1 MAEPVKLEQL
11 SSSEGETFR
20 QLYAIYAASI
30 SAREQKRESWI
41 AAMVDAPEYRVWVAR
56 AGGLVQGFSI
66 LFVPASGG
74 FALLEYMAVAP
85 DQRNRGMGAELF
97 RQTMKQAVTP
107 EGRPLPVL
115 LEVDSDREASS
126 DRALRTRRE
135 RFYRRLG
142 CLRIAGLRYLMPL
155 PGEGAPPEMDLF
167 VYLAQPLGRPAGS
180 EVPPSEVPRSLVT
193 RSQVKQWL
201 ETIYHDVYHCSPDD
215 PRLAQMVAGLPDPV
229 PLD

>member
-11 SSSEGETFR
+11 ESSEGETFR

-30 SAREQKRESWI
+30 AAREQKRESWI
-41 AAMVDAPEYRVWVAR
+41 AAMIDAPEYRVWVAK
-56 AGGLVQGFSI
+56 AGGLVRGFSI
-66 LFVPASGG
+66 LFVPAAGG

-85 DQRNRGMGAELF
+85 AQRNHGLGAELF
-97 RQTMKQAVTP
+97 RRTMDQAFPPGV
-107 EGRPLPVL
+107 RPLPVL

-155 PGEGAPPEMDLF
+155 AGDGSPPEMDLL
-167 VYLAQPLGRPAGS
+167 VYAAEPLGRLA
-180 EVPPSEVPRSLVT
+180 PSGVR
-193 RSQVKQWL
+193 RWL
-201 ETIYHDVYHCSPDD
+201 ETIYRDVYHCSPDD

-229 PLD
+229 LLD

>member
-11 SSSEGETFR
+11 ASSEGETFR

-30 SAREQKRESWI
+30 AAREQKRESWI
-41 AAMVDAPEYRVWVAR
+41 ADMIDAADYRVWVAK
-56 AGGLVQGFSI
+56 AGGLVRGFSI
-66 LFVPASGG
+66 LFVPTAGG

-85 DQRNRGMGAELF
+85 DQRNHGLGAELF

-107 EGRPLPVL
+107 EARPLPVV
-115 LEVDSDREASS
+115 LEVDSDREDAS

-142 CLRIAGLRYLMPL
+142 CLRLGGLRYLMPL
-155 PGEGAPPEMDLF
+155 PGEGSPPEMDLL
-167 VYLAQPLGRPAGS
+167 VYPGEPAGGLARS
-180 EVPPSEVPRSLVT
+180 GVPRSEIQ
-193 RSQVKQWL
+193 RWL
-201 ETIYHDVYHCSPDD
+201 ETIYREVYHCPPDD
-215 PRLAQMVAGLPDPV
+215 PRLTQMLSGLPDPV

>member
-11 SSSEGETFR
+11 ESSEGETFR

-30 SAREQKRESWI
+30 AAREQKRESWI
-41 AAMVDAPEYRVWVAR
+41 AAMIDAPEYRVWVAK
-56 AGGLVQGFSI
+56 AGGLVRGFSI
-66 LFVPASGG
+66 LFVPAAGG

-85 DQRNRGMGAELF
+85 DQRNHGLGAELF
-97 RQTMKQAVTP
+97 RRTTEQAVRRG
-107 EGRPLPVL
+107 ERPLPVL

-142 CLRIAGLRYLMPL
+142 CRRIAGLRYLMPL
-155 PGEGAPPEMDLF
+155 AGDGSPPEMDLL
-167 VYLAQPLGRPAGS
+167 VYTAEPLGRLA
-180 EVPPSEVPRSLVT
+180 PSEVR
-193 RSQVKQWL
+193 RWL
-201 ETIYHDVYHCSPDD
+201 ETVYRDVYHCSPDD

-229 PLD
+229 VLD

>member
-11 SSSEGETFR
+11 ASSQGETFR

-30 SAREQKRESWI
+30 AAREQKSEGWI
-41 AAMVDAPEYRVWVAR
+41 ATMIDAPEYRVWVAK
-56 AGGLVQGFSI
+56 AGGLVRGFSI
-66 LFVPASGG
+66 LFVPAAGG

-85 DQRNRGMGAELF
+85 DQRNHGLGAELF
-97 RQTMKQAVTP
+97 RRTVEEAVP
-107 EGRPLPVL
+107 PGGRPLPVL

-155 PGEGAPPEMDLF
+155 AGEGPPPEMDLL
-167 VYLAQPLGRPAGS
+167 VYTAEPLGRRAR
-180 EVPPSEVPRSLVT
+180 SEVPRGEVP
-193 RSQVKQWL
+193 RSDVKSWL
-201 ETIYHDVYHCSPDD
+201 ETIYRDVYHCSPDD

>member
-1 MAEPVKLEQL
+1 MTEPIKLEQL
-11 SSSEGETFR
+11 ASSEGETFR

-30 SAREQKRESWI
+30 AAREQKRESWI
-41 AAMVDAPEYRVWVAR
+41 AAMIDAPEYRVWVAK
-56 AGGLVQGFSI
+56 AGGLVRGFSI
-66 LFVPASGG
+66 LYVPADGG

-85 DQRNRGMGAELF
+85 AERNHGLGAQLF
-97 RQTMKQAVTP
+97 RRTVEEAVTP

-142 CLRIAGLRYLMPL
+142 CLRIAGLHYLMPL
-155 PGEGAPPEMDLF
+155 GGEGSPPEMDLL
-167 VYLAQPLGRPAGS
+167 VHRADPLGPLA
-180 EVPPSEVPRSLVT
+180 
-193 RSQVKQWL
+193 RSQVERWL
-201 ETIYHDVYHCSPDD
+201 ETIYRDVYHCAPDD

-229 PLD
+229 LLD